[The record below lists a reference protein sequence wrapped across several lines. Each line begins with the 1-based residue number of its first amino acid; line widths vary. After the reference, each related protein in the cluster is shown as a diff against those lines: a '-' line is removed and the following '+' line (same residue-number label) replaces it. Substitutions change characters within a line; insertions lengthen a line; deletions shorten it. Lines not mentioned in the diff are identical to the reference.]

1 MENNETSKHIEFLIS
16 TDADSDNLEV
26 NDLDQENIDSDKQHK
41 LNVLLPPTRS
51 RSPVTVQE
59 WVASLPDPADEEDE
73 YSSEESDEDED
84 GDTFTL
90 GAEGN
95 IDPYYQ
101 NKKITVL

>member
-1 MENNETSKHIEFLIS
+1 MEKHETSKCVEFLIS
-16 TDADSDNLEV
+16 NDAVSDNLEV
-26 NDLDQENIDSDKQHK
+26 NDLHQENIDSDKRHK

-95 IDPYYQ
+95 KESYYQ
-101 NKKITVL
+101 DRK

>member
-1 MENNETSKHIEFLIS
+1 
-16 TDADSDNLEV
+16 
-26 NDLDQENIDSDKQHK
+26 
-41 LNVLLPPTRS
+41 
-51 RSPVTVQE
+51 VTVQE

-84 GDTFTL
+84 GDTFTI

-95 IDPYYQ
+95 IDQYYQ